1 MRSHIDKEGEVMHE
15 KQTEHGDEEKQH
27 EEKGQQGTLTFERI
41 PVAKGTTDIGYSEI
55 TLLKDIPANA
65 QIVTKGAFFVLGK
78 MTNSGEG
85 HEH

>member
-1 MRSHIDKEGEVMHE
+1 MVTIVMERH
-15 KQTEHGDEEKQH
+15 KLKKNDV
-27 EEKGQQGTLTFERI
+27 EKGMLTFERI
-41 PVAKGTTDIGYSEI
+41 PVVKGTTDIGYSEI
-55 TLLKDIPANA
+55 TLLKNIPSNA